1 MLGRADGE
9 VINRFVRVGY
19 LSVCEVGALSMVGS
33 RKNMLLVFLGAVTA
47 PLLLASFAC
56 HPASQS
62 SSKQPAA
69 LRSSDQAVLF
79 VDQHVDNCGL
89 NVAYLTLGYFD
100 RRVPI
105 DELALRLGVGE
116 YHEKLVSMDVLHQG
130 LAGYGLT
137 VEGLK
142 FEDLGDMLGLLNPRN
157 VSLAYAVGGSEA
169 VAGHFVFLTA
179 RSNGEIIIADPPAA
193 PEILSGEDA
202 IHAAALANCSG
213 QFLLVSVSPP

>member
-1 MLGRADGE
+1 MLGRANGE

-33 RKNMLLVFLGAVTA
+33 RKKMLLVFLGVVTA
-47 PLLLASFAC
+47 PLFLAGFAC
-56 HPASQS
+56 HQASQS

-69 LRSSDQAVLF
+69 LRSSDPTVLF

-105 DELALRLGVGE
+105 EELALRLGVGE
-116 YHEKLVSMDVLHQG
+116 YHERLISMDVLHQA
-130 LAGYGLT
+130 LSGYGLT
-137 VEGLK
+137 VEGLR
-142 FEDLGDMLGLLNPRN
+142 FEDLEDMLGLLTPHN
-157 VSLAYAVGGSEA
+157 VSLAYAVGRPEP

-179 RSNGEIIIADPPAA
+179 RSNGQIIIADPPAA
-193 PEILSGEDA
+193 PEILSGQDA

-213 QFLLVSVSPP
+213 QFLLVSASPP